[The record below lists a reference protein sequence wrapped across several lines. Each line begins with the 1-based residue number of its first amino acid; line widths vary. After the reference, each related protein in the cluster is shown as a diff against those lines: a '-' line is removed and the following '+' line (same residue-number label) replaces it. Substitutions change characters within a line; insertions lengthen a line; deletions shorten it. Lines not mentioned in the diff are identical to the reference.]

1 MDQPERVRKIAR
13 LLERPQGASMTQLIA
28 AVERSRA
35 TVNRDLLYLRDRL
48 NARIEWDR
56 DEGVYRLLANDG
68 VGPRF
73 ELPGLWVN
81 EHELLALLT
90 MQRLVAELQP
100 GLLGSQTG
108 PLAQLLDRLLA
119 RSGHSTQEV
128 IHRVRVLTM
137 GARRADSEHFQTV
150 SAGLLDRRQLQIG
163 YVARGSGERTQRR
176 VSPQRLVHYRD
187 NWYLDAWC
195 HLREG
200 LRSFALDAM
209 DAVQRTDVRAKD
221 VAERELDRVLGS
233 GYGIFSGEATR
244 IARLRFSPQR
254 ARWVAQET
262 WHPQQR
268 GVREAD
274 GSWLLEVPYS
284 NDPELVMDILRYGP
298 DVEVLEPADLRQ
310 TVAAR
315 LREASRLYG

>member
-1 MDQPERVRKIAR
+1 MDQLERVRKIAR
-13 LLERPQGASMTQLIA
+13 LLERPQGASMSQLME

-35 TVNRDLLYLRDRL
+35 TVNRDILYLRDRL
-48 NARIEWDR
+48 NARIDWDR
-56 DEGVYRLLANDG
+56 DLGVYRLLANDG

-90 MQRLVAELQP
+90 MQRMVAELQP
-100 GLLGSQTG
+100 GLLGSRTA
-108 PLAQLLDRLLA
+108 PLARRLDELLA

-128 IHRVRVLTM
+128 VRRVRVLTM

-150 SAGLLDRRQLQIG
+150 SSGLLERRQLRIV
-163 YVARGSGERTQRR
+163 YVARGTGERTERT

-209 DAVQRTDVRAKD
+209 GAVHPTKARAKD
-221 VAERELDRVLGS
+221 VADPELDRVLGA

-244 IARLRFSPQR
+244 TAKLRFSAQR

-268 GVREAD
+268 GFREPD
-274 GSWLLEVPYS
+274 GRWVLELPYAS
-284 NDPELVMDILRYGP
+284 DPELVMDILRYGP
-298 DVEVLEPADLRQ
+298 DVEVLEPPE
-310 TVAAR
+310 
-315 LREASRLYG
+315 LREAVARRLAEATRLYR

>member
-13 LLERPQGASMTQLIA
+13 LLARPQGASMNQLIE

-35 TVNRDLLYLRDRL
+35 TINRDLLYLRDRL
-48 NARIEWDR
+48 NARIDWDR
-56 DEGVYRLLANDG
+56 DAGVYRLLANDG
-68 VGPRF
+68 TGPRF

-90 MQRLVAELQP
+90 MQRMVAELQP
-100 GLLGSQTG
+100 GLLGSQTA
-108 PLAQLLDRLLA
+108 PLAQLLDRLLES
-119 RSGHSTQEV
+119 SGHSTREV
-128 IHRVRVLTM
+128 VRRVRVLAM

-150 SAGLLDRRQLQIG
+150 SAGLLERRQLRIG
-163 YVARGSGERTQRR
+163 YVARGSGEQTQRV

-195 HLREG
+195 HLRDG

-209 DAVQRTDVRAKD
+209 SSVHPTGTRAKD
-221 VAERELDRVLGS
+221 VPERELDRVLGA

-244 IARLRFSPQR
+244 TARLRFSPER
-254 ARWVAQET
+254 SRWVAQET
-262 WHPQQR
+262 WHPHQR
-268 GVREAD
+268 GAREAD

-298 DVEVLEPADLRQ
+298 DVEVLEPAELREA
-310 TVAAR
+310 VAAR
-315 LREASRLYG
+315 LAEAARRYR

>member
-1 MDQPERVRKIAR
+1 MDQPERVRNIAR
-13 LLERPQGASMTQLIA
+13 LLARPQGASMNQLIA

-35 TVNRDLLYLRDRL
+35 TINRDLLYLRDRL
-48 NARIEWDR
+48 NARIDWDR
-56 DEGVYRLLANDG
+56 DAGVYRLLANDG
-68 VGPRF
+68 AGPRF
-73 ELPGLWVN
+73 ELPGLWVS

-90 MQRLVAELQP
+90 MQRMVAELQP
-100 GLLGSQTG
+100 GLLGSQTA
-108 PLAQLLDRLLA
+108 PLAQLLDRLLE
-119 RSGHSTQEV
+119 RSGHSTHEV
-128 IHRVRVLTM
+128 VHRVRVLAM
-137 GARRADSEHFQTV
+137 GARRADSEHFQAV
-150 SAGLLDRRQLQIG
+150 SAGLLERRQLRIG
-163 YVARGSGERTQRR
+163 YAARGSGERTQRV

-209 DAVQRTDVRAKD
+209 ASVQPTGTRAKD
-221 VAERELDRVLGS
+221 VPERELDRVLGA

-244 IARLRFSPQR
+244 TARLRFSPER

-262 WHPQQR
+262 WHPRQR
-268 GVREAD
+268 GMRDTD
-274 GSWLLEVPYS
+274 GSWLLEIPYS

-298 DVEVLEPADLRQ
+298 DVEVLEPADLRE

-315 LREASRLYG
+315 LAEAARRYR